1 MIKGTQLKNVI
12 IQKILETFPGSFT
25 YNDGKEVRINGTENG
40 EVVQVK
46 VTLTCAK
53 VPVESDAATAVNTD
67 SDSSTKINFEDKSVS
82 NEKIPDEPSE
92 DEKARLKKLLENL
105 GL

>member
-46 VTLTCAK
+46 VALTCAK
-53 VPVESDAATAVNTD
+53 VPVESDAATEINAG
-67 SDSSTKINFEDKSVS
+67 SESSMKINFEDEPTSI
-82 NEKIPDEPSE
+82 EKVPDEPSE